1 VKRFNRIIKNK
12 IKHSLALQHGFR
24 YKSFLLHFQSNF
36 NYDIKF
42 TQVTVHTAHPKP

>member
-1 VKRFNRIIKNK
+1 VKRFNRIITNK
-12 IKHSLALQHGFR
+12 IKHSLPSWFH
-24 YKSFLLHFQSNF
+24 KSFLLHFQSNF